1 MDRSFEGL
9 RVWQQ
14 SRTFVNDIYDI
25 MEEVKDYGFRVTGGQ
40 VPRHRFLVTCEAA
53 DETLWKIASGREV
66 YLSKSETPLQAVCG
80 LFQTE

>member
-1 MDRSFEGL
+1 M
-9 RVWQQ
+9 
-14 SRTFVNDIYDI
+14 NYDFGG
-25 MEEVKDYGFRVTGGQ
+25 EEFKSQLKQKSNEIGERLSNTIIDSPEVTGGQ